1 MNVYWLS
8 RNAFNPHT
16 AADLPELLR
25 RDDGFVWLDIVGCDD
40 SVSKLLRET
49 LGLHGMGV
57 SECRQRAPIPKVH
70 VYADHFFVVLHSA
83 EMTPGGKVAIFQTA
97 YFIHEGKFLVSVQL
111 PTTGELA
118 PELAWRETDAV
129 RERLERGRFRPRSP
143 AELAHAMVSSMAQ
156 RLEGSIT
163 HLAEQVTQ
171 IENSITRG
179 SLREYER
186 MLEDLFRVRHN
197 LQAVR
202 TIAATSKEIHSRML
216 AFSRGLKDESA
227 LWLQDLA
234 DHFDR
239 LKNVCDGE
247 KELMQEILD
256 LYQTRVANDLSQLVR
271 KLTALGAI
279 LVADTLVAGIYGM
292 NFKNIP
298 ELQWEYGYPFALL
311 LMLVIS
317 LFMARYF
324 RKKDW
329 L

>member
-1 MNVYWLS
+1 MNVYWLT
-8 RNAFNPHT
+8 REGMEQHP
-16 AADLPELLR
+16 PEALAELVKR
-25 RDDGFVWLDIVGCDD
+25 EDGFLWLDINGCDD
-40 SVSKLLRET
+40 AIAKVLRGT
-49 LGLHGMGV
+49 LGLHGMGIN
-57 SECRQRAPIPKVH
+57 ECRQRAPIPKLH
-70 VYADHFFVVLHSA
+70 VYADHFFIVLHTA
-83 EMTPGGKVAIFQTA
+83 EQGADGKVIVFQTA
-97 YFIHEGKFLVSVQL
+97 HFIHESKYLVSVQL
-111 PTTGELA
+111 PPPGHVA

-129 RERLERGRFRPRSP
+129 RQRLEQKRLRPRSP
-143 AELAHAMVSSMAQ
+143 AELGHAIVSAMAQ
-156 RLEGSIT
+156 RLEGCVMQ
-163 HLAEQVTQ
+163 LAAEVSV
-171 IENSITRG
+171 IENSVTRG

-186 MLEDLFRVRHN
+186 MLESLFRVRHN

-202 TIAATSKEIHSRML
+202 TIAATSREIHARML

-227 LWLQDLA
+227 LWLQDLT

-292 NFKNIP
+292 NFKHMP
-298 ELQWEYGYPFALL
+298 ELNWEYGYPFALGV
-311 LMLVIS
+311 MAVIS
-317 LFMARYF
+317 VAMALWF